1 MGKEAATISPTGM
14 EIGPVGERDTGV
26 MRDQETMATETKG
39 PLPLVGG
46 MAEGEVV
53 GELELQISCN
63 SLFLIMHIL

>member
-14 EIGPVGERDTGV
+14 EIGPVDERDTGV

-39 PLPLVGG
+39 PSPLVGG
-46 MAEGEVV
+46 MAGGEV

-63 SLFLIMHIL
+63 SLFFIMHIL